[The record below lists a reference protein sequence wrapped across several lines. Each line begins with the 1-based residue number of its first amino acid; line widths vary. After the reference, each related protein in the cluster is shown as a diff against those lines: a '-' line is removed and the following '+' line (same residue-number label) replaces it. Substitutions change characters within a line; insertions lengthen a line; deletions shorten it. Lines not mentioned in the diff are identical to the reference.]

1 MNDDGELPSIFN
13 NTQTTDNPPLFT
25 CSLKLDKHD
34 YEKKMQLER
43 TLRQFIEEVRLK
55 RANLP
60 PEVQT
65 EIISKSAPLEYYDN
79 YFVDRNGDELSS
91 FNVGA
96 LQQGWLIP
104 DYEQVYR
111 IALPDSEQH
120 ASLQRARRPKPSCFN
135 CGAQDHGVQGCP
147 MKLDSER
154 IRRSREQYQEQMADA
169 FGYNDLSQINSGY
182 GNSNEPAS
190 RYHEDSYQSSLN
202 DQVIIEERFRRFA
215 PGCVG
220 YELRQALGL
229 RDNQIPMYI
238 YNMRRC
244 GYPPGWLREARVKKS
259 GLQVFHDNEEGEIIE
274 TKKSEPIDPTGQDN
288 VFPGALLEDNVQT
301 QADLNVEDSYE
312 YDFDKVVSY
321 PGFNVQLPDGFID
334 ESYTCPTLPAFDKQQ
349 SKENLIEEMYL
360 LKKPSLKRKSTLETY
375 KPTPIEELNTPKQAK
390 VSSLTNE
397 SNSSSIINE
406 NVQSSA
412 NYEQK
417 SLGQISGTPLWMFSN
432 APKLNVTQQLPSRN
446 QFQQG
451 ICDHLPFENLP
462 SYQTEKVGRI
472 FDLLK
477 DVQKRLESLNN
488 DPSSVSKA
496 DDSKND
502 NNMQMSPEHTPE
514 S

>member
-1 MNDDGELPSIFN
+1 M
-13 NTQTTDNPPLFT
+13 
-25 CSLKLDKHD
+25 H
-34 YEKKMQLER
+34 LER
-43 TLRQFIEEVRLK
+43 TFRQIIDDARLK
-55 RANLP
+55 RSNLP
-60 PEVQT
+60 PEAQT
-65 EIISKSAPLEYYDN
+65 ELTSKSAPLEYYDN
-79 YFVDRNGDELSS
+79 YFVDRCGDEVAS

-104 DYEQVYR
+104 EYEQVYR

-135 CGAQDHGVQGCP
+135 CGQFDHGVQGCP

-154 IRRSREQYQEQMADA
+154 IRRSREQYQEQMAEA
-169 FGYNDLSQINSGY
+169 CGYNDLSQMNGGY
-182 GNSNEPAS
+182 GNATEATS

-202 DQVIIEERFRRFA
+202 DQVVIDERFRRFQ
-215 PGCVG
+215 PGIIG

-229 RDNQIPMYI
+229 RENQLPMYV

-274 TKKSEPIDPTGQDN
+274 AKKSEPIDPTGQDN

-301 QADLNVEDSYE
+301 QADLINEDSYE
-312 YDFDKVVSY
+312 YDFDKVVSF

-334 ESYTCPTLPAFDKQQ
+334 EAYTSPNLPAFDKQQ

-375 KPTPIEELNTPKQAK
+375 KPTPIEELNTPKQMK
-390 VSSLTNE
+390 ISLTNE
-397 SNSSSIINE
+397 SISPSTTTTANEQGQQSSI
-406 NVQSSA
+406 

-417 SLGQISGTPLWMFSN
+417 SLGQVSGTPLWMFN
-432 APKLNVTQQLPSRN
+432 NTPKLNTTQHLPSRD

-472 FDLLK
+472 VSYLL
-477 DVQKRLESLNN
+477 EN
-488 DPSSVSKA
+488 
-496 DDSKND
+496 
-502 NNMQMSPEHTPE
+502 
-514 S
+514 

>member
-1 MNDDGELPSIFN
+1 MNDDSEIPSIFSTN
-13 NTQTTDNPPLFT
+13 RTIDSVPLFT
-25 CSLKLDKHD
+25 CALKLDKND
-34 YEKKMQLER
+34 YEKKMHLER
-43 TLRQFIEEVRLK
+43 TFRQMVDDIRSK
-55 RANLP
+55 QANLP
-60 PEVQT
+60 PEAQNDLT
-65 EIISKSAPLEYYDN
+65 SKSTPLEYYDT
-79 YFVDRNGDELSS
+79 FLIDRNGDELAS

-104 DYEQVYR
+104 EYEQVYR

-135 CGAQDHGVQGCP
+135 CGALDHNVQGCP
-147 MKLDSER
+147 MKLDGDR
-154 IRRSREQYQEQMADA
+154 IRRSRDQYQEQMAEA
-169 FGYNDLSQINSGY
+169 CGYNDLSQINGGGS
-182 GNSNEPAS
+182 EPTS

-202 DQVIIEERFRRFA
+202 DQIIIEERFRRFQ
-215 PGCVG
+215 PGCIG

-229 RDNQIPMYI
+229 RDNQLPMYI

-288 VFPGALLEDNVQT
+288 VFPGSLLDDNMQT
-301 QADLNVEDSYE
+301 QVDLNNEDSYE
-312 YDFDKVVSY
+312 YDFDKVVSF
-321 PGFNVQLPDGFID
+321 PGFNIQVPDGFLD
-334 ESYTCPTLPAFDKQQ
+334 EAYTCLNLPSFDKQQ

-375 KPTPIEELNTPKQAK
+375 KPTPIEELNTSKQSK
-390 VSSLTNE
+390 VST
-397 SNSSSIINE
+397 INE
-406 NVQSSA
+406 TNSPSTPNDHSQLST

-417 SLGQISGTPLWMFSN
+417 SLGQVYGTPLWMFSST
-432 APKLNVTQQLPSRN
+432 PKLHVPQQLPSRD

-488 DPSSVSKA
+488 DPSSISKTEN
-496 DDSKND
+496 SNND